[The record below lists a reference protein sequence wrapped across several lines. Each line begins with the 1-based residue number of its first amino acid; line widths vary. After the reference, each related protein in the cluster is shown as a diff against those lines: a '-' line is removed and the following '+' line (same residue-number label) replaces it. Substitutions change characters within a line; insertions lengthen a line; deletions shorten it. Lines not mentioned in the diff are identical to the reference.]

1 MPIIKSC
8 LNGKSKILWVPINNV
23 PRGTRRDTMGYTN
36 YWYQERPFT
45 DIEWGAIYD
54 EYMYLVNQYAFHI
67 EGQVCLFNDESKS
80 PDKFGDNEIILNG
93 IGDHSHETF
102 CLIKDGDL
110 NREPQYEGDDVTYN
124 FCKTAEKAYDIIV
137 WHLLMTARVVA
148 PDAISIK
155 RDRVESQEFF
165 CNPDRRDK
173 YET

>member
-1 MPIIKSC
+1 
-8 LNGKSKILWVPINNV
+8 
-23 PRGTRRDTMGYTN
+23 MGYTN

-45 DIEWGAIYD
+45 DTEWEVIKSEYHYLIGQHELESGMSGLLFVD
-54 EYMYLVNQYAFHI
+54 ESDKN
-67 EGQVCLFNDESKS
+67 LFNSTHGRRND
-80 PDKFGDNEIILNG
+80 DQAIILNG
-93 IGDHSHETF
+93 IGKGSYETF

-110 NREPQYEGDDVTYN
+110 NREPKFKGDDVTYN

>member
-1 MPIIKSC
+1 MPIMK
-8 LNGKSKILWVPINNV
+8 LWVPINNV

-45 DIEWGAIYD
+45 DTEWAVIKSEYHYLIGQHELESGMSELLFVD
-54 EYMYLVNQYAFHI
+54 ETDAHFS
-67 EGQVCLFNDESKS
+67 DT
-80 PDKFGDNEIILNG
+80 DIILNG
-93 IGDHSHETF
+93 IGKGSHETF
-102 CLIKDGDL
+102 CLLKDGDL
-110 NREPQYEGDDVTYN
+110 NREPKFKGDDVTYN

-173 YET
+173 YDT